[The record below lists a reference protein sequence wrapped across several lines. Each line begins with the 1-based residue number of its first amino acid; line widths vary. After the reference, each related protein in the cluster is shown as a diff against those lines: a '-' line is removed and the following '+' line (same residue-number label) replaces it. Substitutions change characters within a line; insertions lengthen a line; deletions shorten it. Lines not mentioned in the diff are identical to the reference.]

1 MIPSCTASTTDSS
14 ELVSSR
20 DYLLPNV
27 TGDGTLHLCTT
38 KSMVLLV
45 VDNMESLGL

>member
-14 ELVSSR
+14 ELVYGV

-27 TGDGTLHLCTT
+27 TGDGTLHL
-38 KSMVLLV
+38 SVLQEHSV
-45 VDNMESLGL
+45 TGGR